1 MDTCWHTISEWT
13 IEFLAEVP
21 FGIGIFGKSGNA
33 GNVGDV
39 YGNVCGEC
47 MGRWK
52 TQAQQLAGFGRCH
65 MIHIYI
71 YIYICIYIYDI
82 YIYVYIYDIY
92 ICVCVL
98 WCVMGMKRSSIH
110 WVFRLLTTAPRRA
123 AGTHP
128 VGQGWN
134 IYGTSVVRCRKKI
147 VSWRFWKFFEHPNWS
162 SMIFHD
168 LPWSLKP
175 LFLPTFSHS
184 RNPEMS
190 VSCLKC
196 HVRAHGPI
204 FAQGTESSLQ
214 EAKSTCIAWC
224 WGVAEG
230 LLRGWSRLTGWNGLS
245 IGS

>member
-39 YGNVCGEC
+39 YGNVCGNVWE
-47 MGRWK
+47 GERPKLNSLLVLGGVIW
-52 TQAQQLAGFGRCH
+52 F
-65 MIHIYI
+65 IYI
-71 YIYICIYIYDI
+71 YM
-82 YIYVYIYDIY
+82 
-92 ICVCVL
+92 CVCVL

-168 LPWSLKP
+168 LPWSSMKP
-175 LFLPTFSHS
+175 KASFSPNLLTFKKSWNVS
-184 RNPEMS
+184 QLPEMS
-190 VSCLKC
+190 RTGPWAHFRAGDRKLFARSKKHMYCL
-196 HVRAHGPI
+196 VLRG
-204 FAQGTESSLQ
+204 
-214 EAKSTCIAWC
+214 C